1 MTSINVSSVL
11 RMGDGESV
19 GAMVV
24 SGLSVTSSEVVGGRV
39 VIFLSLDIS
48 FEITFNGS
56 LMMCVG
62 LVVSDVTVVEVGIC
76 SVELGSFKMSS
87 WSTDG
92 GVAKWIVP
100 NVVAEVVLSLATA
113 CEELSIV
120 FVSLL
125 ATCSFPSIR
134 MDRPAT
140 EVALSLLTNCLDHS
154 LGL

>member
-24 SGLSVTSSEVVGGRV
+24 SGLSVTSSEVVGGWV
-39 VIFLSLDIS
+39 VTFLSSDIS
-48 FEITFNGS
+48 FEITLNIF
-56 LMMCVG
+56 LMMRVG

-87 WSTDG
+87 GSTDG
-92 GVAKWIVP
+92 GVAKWIVS
-100 NVVAEVVLSLATA
+100 NVVAEVVLSLATV

-120 FVSLL
+120 FG
-125 ATCSFPSIR
+125 
-134 MDRPAT
+134 
-140 EVALSLLTNCLDHS
+140 
-154 LGL
+154 GLVV